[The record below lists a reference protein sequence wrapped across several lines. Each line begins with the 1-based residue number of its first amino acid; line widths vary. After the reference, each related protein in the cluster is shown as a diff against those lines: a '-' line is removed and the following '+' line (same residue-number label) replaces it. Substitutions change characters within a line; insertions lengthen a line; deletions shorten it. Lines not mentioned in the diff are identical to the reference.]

1 MGDLMWVLG
10 EDGRYVLVDDLT
22 VIDAV
27 DNIMEKHK
35 KAFDVLGEA
44 YVESSEE

>member
-1 MGDLMWVLG
+1 MWVLG
-10 EDGRYVLVDDLT
+10 EDGKYVLIDDLT

-27 DNIMEKHK
+27 DDIMAKYK
-35 KAFDVLGEA
+35 KAFDVLGES